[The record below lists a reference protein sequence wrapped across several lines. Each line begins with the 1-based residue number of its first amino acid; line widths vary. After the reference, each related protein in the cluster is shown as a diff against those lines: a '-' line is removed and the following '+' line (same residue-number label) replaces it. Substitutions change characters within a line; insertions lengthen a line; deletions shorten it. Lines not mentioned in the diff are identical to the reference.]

1 MTIQLFDSL
10 NFEFIFNVS
19 GRIIDFALSFIIT
32 AQFERTKH
40 QKAAGLRTYIIV
52 AVGAALFTIASKY
65 GFLDVVHN
73 GIRLDVSRVACNIVT
88 GVGFLGAGT
97 IFMYGNQIRGLVTS
111 AGIWV
116 MAAVGMAVGAG
127 MYVLAIIATA
137 ITVVIQSM
145 LSNKYFS
152 YLDVKVPG
160 RLRVCMDSETKS
172 LEKLEK
178 ILSDKKI
185 DIRSSNMKRRKD
197 EYITYI
203 FGISMPENIDVS
215 EVVTD
220 ISKIHSVKF
229 VDL

>member
-1 MTIQLFDSL
+1 MRTDTNDYVL
-10 NFEFIFNVS
+10 
-19 GRIIDFALSFIIT
+19 
-32 AQFERTKH
+32 TKH

>member
-1 MTIQLFDSL
+1 MAGLCGG
-10 NFEFIFNVS
+10 VA
-19 GRIIDFALSFIIT
+19 G
-32 AQFERTKH
+32 FERTKH

-137 ITVVIQSM
+137 ITVVIQSINIFRIWM
-145 LSNKYFS
+145 SKFPEDFVFVWIRKQNHLKSWKKY
-152 YLDVKVPG
+152 
-160 RLRVCMDSETKS
+160 
-172 LEKLEK
+172 
-178 ILSDKKI
+178 
-185 DIRSSNMKRRKD
+185 
-197 EYITYI
+197 
-203 FGISMPENIDVS
+203 
-215 EVVTD
+215 
-220 ISKIHSVKF
+220 
-229 VDL
+229 

>member
-1 MTIQLFDSL
+1 M
-10 NFEFIFNVS
+10 
-19 GRIIDFALSFIIT
+19 R
-32 AQFERTKH
+32 
-40 QKAAGLRTYIIV
+40 
-52 AVGAALFTIASKY
+52 
-65 GFLDVVHN
+65 N

>member
-1 MTIQLFDSL
+1 MVKPKKED
-10 NFEFIFNVS
+10 NM
-19 GRIIDFALSFIIT
+19 
-32 AQFERTKH
+32 K
-40 QKAAGLRTYIIV
+40 IV
-52 AVGAALFTIASKY
+52 K
-65 GFLDVVHN
+65 
-73 GIRLDVSRVACNIVT
+73 
-88 GVGFLGAGT
+88 
-97 IFMYGNQIRGLVTS
+97 VTS
-111 AGIWV
+111 
-116 MAAVGMAVGAG
+116 
-127 MYVLAIIATA
+127 
-137 ITVVIQSM
+137 
-145 LSNKYFS
+145 K
-152 YLDVKVPG
+152 
-160 RLRVCMDSETKS
+160 EE

>member
-1 MTIQLFDSL
+1 MVELQDL
-10 NFEFIFNVS
+10 
-19 GRIIDFALSFIIT
+19 R
-32 AQFERTKH
+32 ERNIRK
-40 QKAAGLRTYIIV
+40 RPD
-52 AVGAALFTIASKY
+52 FTIASKY

>member
-10 NFEFIFNVS
+10 NFEFIFRCLLAGLCGGVA
-19 GRIIDFALSFIIT
+19 G
-32 AQFERTKH
+32 FERTKH

-65 GFLDVVHN
+65 GFLAVVNN
-73 GIRLDVSRVACNIVT
+73 GIRLDVSRV
-88 GVGFLGAGT
+88 GT

>member
-1 MTIQLFDSL
+1 
-10 NFEFIFNVS
+10 
-19 GRIIDFALSFIIT
+19 
-32 AQFERTKH
+32 
-40 QKAAGLRTYIIV
+40 
-52 AVGAALFTIASKY
+52 
-65 GFLDVVHN
+65 
-73 GIRLDVSRVACNIVT
+73 
-88 GVGFLGAGT
+88 
-97 IFMYGNQIRGLVTS
+97 
-111 AGIWV
+111 
-116 MAAVGMAVGAG
+116 MAVGAG

>member
-10 NFEFIFNVS
+10 NFEFIFRCLLA
-19 GRIIDFALSFIIT
+19 G
-32 AQFERTKH
+32 FERTKH

>member
-1 MTIQLFDSL
+1 MPDVLSQD
-10 NFEFIFNVS
+10 E
-19 GRIIDFALSFIIT
+19 IDNLLKALSSG
-32 AQFERTKH
+32 E
-40 QKAAGLRTYIIV
+40 
-52 AVGAALFTIASKY
+52 
-65 GFLDVVHN
+65 
-73 GIRLDVSRVACNIVT
+73 LDVSRVACNIVT

-160 RLRVCMDSETKS
+160 RLRVCMDSETSNLIPLCTTSKKPYFDAIVKS
-172 LEKLEK
+172 AAPTAT
-178 ILSDKKI
+178 II
-185 DIRSSNMKRRKD
+185 YVRSPAA
-197 EYITYI
+197 
-203 FGISMPENIDVS
+203 F
-215 EVVTD
+215 
-220 ISKIHSVKF
+220 
-229 VDL
+229 